1 MITSS
6 IIHRPTLYAIAV
18 AGMPTRNS
26 VANPLG
32 GAYHD

>member
-1 MITSS
+1 MSTSS
-6 IIHRPTLYAIAV
+6 IIHRPARYAIAV
-18 AGMPTRNS
+18 GGMPTPNS